1 MALGEEQFVGLA
13 ADFEGKLRMKNAIL
27 FIGRNMK
34 EDVVRQIIG
43 LYPWKIIATS
53 RNTLPLEELQG
64 IHIKIYSD
72 EGDITAA
79 NLWKNDEF
87 PVVYVWKK
95 DESLNEEECQTLEI
109 TGESEEEYRVRRA
122 QGMMKR
128 LCKMIDNHNA
138 MVVVG
143 YAPET
148 DNDMPYRAFATAV
161 YNDCAIA
168 DNIQFWSEKSEETK
182 LKKLADL
189 KGIEF
194 HTESLDEVLKA
205 RYEWNQSDEVKS
217 NDSDAQYEIF
227 YKNGKAVTISSRE
240 FLPYRKLAFVLTE
253 QKVFA
258 VRPYGKVM
266 QAKWFYNFLIRS
278 SADGPQWYGY
288 LKNSDFHVSRE
299 FEIVL
304 KCAVKRELLGEAI
317 VGADKEMPIILCG
330 APGSSKSVA
339 LAALAYEIYS
349 EHNNPVIFID
359 NDTLLFSDKSEEG
372 DALKTLMEKIDA
384 CDGDARILLIWDCS
398 SYRNVTSNAQH
409 LSQMLLN
416 RGRRFVLVCS
426 AYEMLCKCIESLEK
440 NPQRMYLIQSWENA
454 TFEWYTSSANQAIF
468 LNQLY
473 AWCAADPKFEGRSKT
488 TLKRDA
494 ASMIEEYYTKG
505 EKIKRLEGLLECI
518 GRAPKLE
525 DKIAE
530 LREEKALA
538 ERKAKEYSNST
549 SPWCFQDLLFKE
561 LEQKLRKTLD
571 EKKCSMLPE
580 DLLQYQVEAIAKG
593 ENSSS

>member
-1 MALGEEQFVGLA
+1 MALGEERFVGLA

-205 RYEWNQSDEVKS
+205 RY
-217 NDSDAQYEIF
+217 
-227 YKNGKAVTISSRE
+227 
-240 FLPYRKLAFVLTE
+240 
-253 QKVFA
+253 
-258 VRPYGKVM
+258 
-266 QAKWFYNFLIRS
+266 
-278 SADGPQWYGY
+278 
-288 LKNSDFHVSRE
+288 
-299 FEIVL
+299 
-304 KCAVKRELLGEAI
+304 
-317 VGADKEMPIILCG
+317 
-330 APGSSKSVA
+330 
-339 LAALAYEIYS
+339 
-349 EHNNPVIFID
+349 
-359 NDTLLFSDKSEEG
+359 
-372 DALKTLMEKIDA
+372 
-384 CDGDARILLIWDCS
+384 
-398 SYRNVTSNAQH
+398 
-409 LSQMLLN
+409 
-416 RGRRFVLVCS
+416 
-426 AYEMLCKCIESLEK
+426 
-440 NPQRMYLIQSWENA
+440 
-454 TFEWYTSSANQAIF
+454 
-468 LNQLY
+468 

-538 ERKAKEYSNST
+538 ERKAKEYSNSA

>member
-1 MALGEEQFVGLA
+1 MALGEERFVGLA

-240 FLPYRKLAFVLTE
+240 FLPYRKLAFPPFDKRLICGY
-253 QKVFA
+253 QKS
-258 VRPYGKVM
+258 RP
-266 QAKWFYNFLIRS
+266 FRRP
-278 SADGPQWYGY
+278 SASGQVGPKSIYQ
-288 LKNSDFHVSRE
+288 LN
-299 FEIVL
+299 EIV
-304 KCAVKRELLGEAI
+304 CAVQ
-317 VGADKEMPIILCG
+317 IIII
-330 APGSSKSVA
+330 
-339 LAALAYEIYS
+339 E
-349 EHNNPVIFID
+349 
-359 NDTLLFSDKSEEG
+359 
-372 DALKTLMEKIDA
+372 
-384 CDGDARILLIWDCS
+384 
-398 SYRNVTSNAQH
+398 NVS
-409 LSQMLLN
+409 
-416 RGRRFVLVCS
+416 VLVGGVH
-426 AYEMLCKCIESLEK
+426 
-440 NPQRMYLIQSWENA
+440 LIHR
-454 TFEWYTSSANQAIF
+454 IF
-468 LNQLY
+468 FL
-473 AWCAADPKFEGRSKT
+473 
-488 TLKRDA
+488 
-494 ASMIEEYYTKG
+494 
-505 EKIKRLEGLLECI
+505 GL
-518 GRAPKLE
+518 
-525 DKIAE
+525 
-530 LREEKALA
+530 
-538 ERKAKEYSNST
+538 
-549 SPWCFQDLLFKE
+549 
-561 LEQKLRKTLD
+561 
-571 EKKCSMLPE
+571 
-580 DLLQYQVEAIAKG
+580 
-593 ENSSS
+593 

>member
-1 MALGEEQFVGLA
+1 MALGEERFVGLA

-317 VGADKEMPIILCG
+317 AGADKEMPIILCG

-409 LSQMLLN
+409 LSQMLGVQQILN
-416 RGRRFVLVCS
+416 LKDV
-426 AYEMLCKCIESLEK
+426 
-440 NPQRMYLIQSWENA
+440 QRLH
-454 TFEWYTSSANQAIF
+454 
-468 LNQLY
+468 
-473 AWCAADPKFEGRSKT
+473 
-488 TLKRDA
+488 
-494 ASMIEEYYTKG
+494 
-505 EKIKRLEGLLECI
+505 
-518 GRAPKLE
+518 
-525 DKIAE
+525 
-530 LREEKALA
+530 
-538 ERKAKEYSNST
+538 
-549 SPWCFQDLLFKE
+549 
-561 LEQKLRKTLD
+561 
-571 EKKCSMLPE
+571 
-580 DLLQYQVEAIAKG
+580 
-593 ENSSS
+593 